1 MDGFAVGYSQN
12 FFRIFIKAKPER
24 NKFCDPNSD
33 KTKSEELAGDKVTQ
47 QS

>member
-1 MDGFAVGYSQN
+1 MDGFAAGYSQN
-12 FFRIFIKAKPER
+12 FVRIFTKAKPEG

-47 QS
+47 RS